1 MQRSLRVLYLAINV
15 ACGVVYL
22 YAIHRVTSL
31 MALEQRTAADG
42 VDGISFFAVAAPA
55 IVLALL
61 VSAVWLA
68 KALVDVSRN
77 KDYRAIKWLGA
88 VATVW
93 LAVFLGGRLL

>member
-31 MALEQRTAADG
+31 MAAEQRPAADS
-42 VDGISFFAVAAPA
+42 VDGITFLALAAPA

-61 VSAVWLA
+61 VNAGWLV
-68 KALVDVSRN
+68 KALMDVSRSKN
-77 KDYRAIKWLGA
+77 YRAIQWFGA
-88 VATVW
+88 VAVVW
-93 LAVFLGGRLL
+93 LAVFIGGRLL